1 MEKKKE
7 HPKEKI
13 LLHPRN
19 KHRQRYDFKK
29 LIQSCPQLGPYVHVN
44 AYQDESI
51 DFFNPQAVKMLNTSL
66 LKFHYSMDYWN
77 IPAGYL
83 CPPIPGRADY
93 VHYLADLLA
102 ENNQGKVP
110 IGPGVKCLDIGVGA
124 NCVYPIIGHQEY
136 GWSFTGTDIDPV
148 ALESASRIVQ
158 LNPPLLDIVELRLQK
173 NPRHIFE
180 GIIAGGD
187 LFDLTICNPPFF
199 GSREESQS
207 ASLRKLSHLKR
218 KKITQPSLNFGG
230 QNNELWCE
238 GGEGIFVTDMIR
250 QSKGFSSSCFW
261 FSTLISQ
268 KTNLK
273 SAYRALQKVKA
284 LESKT
289 ISMAQGN
296 KVSRMLAWTFLSEE
310 QQKKWIHTRWDKR
323 NLDSK

>member
-1 MEKKKE
+1 MIEKKKE

-19 KHRQRYDFKK
+19 KHRHRYDFKI
-29 LIQSCPQLGPYVHVN
+29 LTQSCPELGPYVHVN

-51 DFFNPQAVKMLNTSL
+51 DFFNPQAVKMLNRAL
-66 LKFHYSMDYWN
+66 LKFHYSMDFWD

-102 ENNQGKVP
+102 EKNQGKVP
-110 IGPGVKCLDIGVGA
+110 FGPGVKCLDIGVGA

-158 LNPPLLDIVELRLQK
+158 LNPPLKYMVELRLQK

-180 GIIAGGD
+180 GIIHEGD

-199 GSREESQS
+199 ASKEDSQS
-207 ASLRKLSHLKR
+207 ASLRKLSHLKN
-218 KKITQPSLNFGG
+218 KKITQPTLNFGG
-230 QNNELWCE
+230 QHNELWCE
-238 GGEGIFVTDMIR
+238 GGEGKFVTEMIR
-250 QSKGFSSSCFW
+250 QSKAFSSSCLW

-268 KTNLK
+268 KANLQ
-273 SAYRALQKVKA
+273 SAYRATQKVKA
-284 LESKT
+284 YDVKT

-296 KVSRMLAWTFLSEE
+296 KVSRMLAWTFLSEK
-310 QQKKWIHTRWDKR
+310 QQKGWIHNRWGK
-323 NLDSK
+323 

>member
-19 KHRQRYDFKK
+19 KHRQRYDFNK
-29 LIQSCPQLGPYVHVN
+29 LIQTFPELGPYVQVN
-44 AYQDESI
+44 AYQEESI
-51 DFFNPQAVKMLNTSL
+51 DFFDPQAVKMLNTAL
-66 LKFHYSMDYWN
+66 LKLHYSIDYWD

-102 ENNQGKVP
+102 GKNNGVVP
-110 IGPGVKCLDIGVGA
+110 IGPGLKCLDIGVGA

-148 ALESASRIVQ
+148 ALESASRIVH
-158 LNPPLLDIVELRLQK
+158 LNSPLRNMVELRVQ
-173 NPRHIFE
+173 NNSRHIYE
-180 GIIAGGD
+180 GIINEGD
-187 LFDLTICNPPFF
+187 LFDLTLCNPPFF
-199 GSREESQS
+199 ASKEESQS

-230 QNNELWCE
+230 QNSELWCD
-238 GGEGIFVTDMIR
+238 GGEGKFVTEMIR
-250 QSKGFSSSCFW
+250 QSKVFSSSCFW

-268 KTNLK
+268 KAHLQ
-273 SAYRALQKVKA
+273 SAYRVLQKVKA

-296 KVSRMLAWTFLSEE
+296 KVSRMLAWTFLNVE
-310 QQKKWIHTRWDKR
+310 QQNMWIHTRWDKK
-323 NLDSK
+323 NLNS